1 MSDSFL
7 IKKTTSNN
15 SQLSDSIKTKIISQ
29 FFPKLTIN
37 NNNQS
42 KIFISYSDFTFLKF
56 LFFPKSVYRKYRLV
70 VNDQGHYSKL
80 KINTKEKELLKK
92 QLSNLK

>member
-37 NNNQS
+37 NINQS